1 MGVLVPASFPSR
13 RDAQR
18 RLMTRPQRLGFLPT
32 WWFWRELKWD
42 RPLLCSFI
50 GAAVGVFSVS
60 LGWLVLYV
68 GFELPAAFI
77 AALLGP
83 VLGFG
88 AFERGL
94 RALVVRRR
102 RALARGCP
110 ELPRGGENAPS
121 DMSERT

>member
-1 MGVLVPASFPSR
+1 MGVLVPASFPSQ

-18 RLMTRPQRLGFLPT
+18 RLMTHPQRLGFLPT
-32 WWFWRELKWD
+32 WWFWRALKWD
-42 RPLLCSFI
+42 WPLFCSFLGAAI
-50 GAAVGVFSVS
+50 GAFSVA
-60 LGWLVLYV
+60 LGWIVLYA

-88 AFERGL
+88 VVERGL

-102 RALARGCP
+102 RALATGRA
-110 ELPRGGENAPS
+110 ELPPGPS
-121 DMSERT
+121 GNRSPE